1 MVWRQL
7 GTVILA
13 THNPLGHVA
22 TRGGQPQ
29 PARVTSG
36 SGQGQRLSTGGC
48 EQETRDEKEHGH
60 LVTCKSWNTR
70 D

>member
-7 GTVILA
+7 GAVIPA

-36 SGQGQRLSTGGC
+36 SGQGQRLSTVGYQ
-48 EQETRDEKEHGH
+48 QETRGDKEHGH
-60 LVTCKSWNTR
+60 V
-70 D
+70 